1 MINPPQRRVVEV
13 VTDVREMMER
23 YTPVMKMILRQVVV
37 KVVMIEVERDTETA
51 RERRVRRREKPE
63 RRNSKQRNSNR
74 QKVLASSRE
83 ARSRVK
89 LSSTVTVLILMREV
103 AR

>member
-1 MINPPQRRVVEV
+1 MINPPQRRVVGV
-13 VTDVREMMER
+13 VTDAREMMER

-51 RERRVRRREKPE
+51 RERRARRREKPE

-74 QKVLASSRE
+74 QKVLASSRG